1 MVSTQVATSAATS
14 DAKTVHA
21 APTAA
26 RCLVIV
32 EACSDAAA
40 SAAQTNDRSANII
53 LCMRN
58 SCQIIGFLAIR
69 SRGTWNLI
77 EDSDR
82 SAWGTSHGTA
92 LRAVNPPVGSA
103 LQMPRWMRTT

>member
-1 MVSTQVATSAATS
+1 MISTQITTSAATS
-14 DAKTVHA
+14 DAMTVHA

-32 EACSDAAA
+32 EACNDAAA
-40 SAAQTNDRSANII
+40 SAAHTKDRSAKMM

-58 SCQIIGFLAIR
+58 SCQIIGFFAIR

-77 EDSDR
+77 EESDS
-82 SAWGTSHGTA
+82 SACGRSHGTA
-92 LRAVNPPVGSA
+92 LRAVSPPVGSA
-103 LQMPRWMRTT
+103 DQMPRWMRTT